1 MAGETRTLGEFVSSV
16 TFQGLPGDVVHRAKR
31 FVLDHLGIAVAGGKS
46 AAGRR
51 VAETVKLLGGNQEST
66 IIGEPVL
73 GPSVHAALA
82 NGTMGYSQMLDDL
95 YLGRGWV
102 HPGNAVIPAVLALGE
117 SRHLSGT
124 DFIAAIVAGYEVVC
138 RASDAV
144 GKSHNDLG
152 FYVGSTNP
160 NFGAA
165 AGSARALG
173 LDAEMCCHALGL
185 AGSMVSG
192 VWEDGVIYNDSQ
204 PFHAGKAASNGILAA
219 LLASN
224 GLEAG
229 DTIFEGR
236 EGRRGYLNVF
246 SHDSDARQLVE
257 DLGKEYRLCKVG
269 FKFHPAAGGISPA
282 IDAVIALVEKYR
294 IGPQDVEK
302 IIVKTHG
309 LELSHH
315 DNPEPQNRFAAVQ
328 SSHYCLARA
337 LKEGDLLPSHLEVKN
352 LNDPIVK
359 ELMGKVSIE
368 LDPEHDAAFPALI
381 SATVAVQ
388 TRDGQTHEE
397 VVKSAKGME
406 SNPAT
411 DEELEKKY
419 YDLASTV
426 VPKSRADAIRNMVW
440 TLENVSDVG
449 ELTALLRPS
458 P

>member
-1 MAGETRTLGEFVSSV
+1 MAGETRTLGEFISSV
-16 TFQGLPGDVVHRAKR
+16 TFQWLPGDVVHRAKR
-31 FVLDHLGIAVAGGKS
+31 FVLDHLGIAVAGGRS
-46 AAGRR
+46 AAGKR
-51 VAETVKLLGGNQEST
+51 VAETVKLLGGNPEST

-73 GPSVHAALA
+73 SPSVHAALA

-117 SRHLSGT
+117 RGHISGS
-124 DFIAAIVAGYEVVC
+124 DFIVAIVAGYEVVC

-165 AGSARALG
+165 AGSARVLG
-173 LDAEMCCHALGL
+173 LDTDGCCHSLGL

-204 PFHAGKAASNGILAA
+204 PFHAGKAASNGVLAA

-236 EGRRGYLNVF
+236 EGRRGYLDVF
-246 SHDSDARQLVE
+246 SRDSDARQLVD
-257 DLGKEYRLCKVG
+257 DLGKEYRLSGVG

-282 IDAVIALVEKYR
+282 IDAVIALVKKYS
-294 IGPQDVEK
+294 IVPQDVEE

-315 DNPEPQNRFAAVQ
+315 DNPAPQNRFAAVQ

-337 LKEGDLLPSHLEVKN
+337 LTDGDLLPSHMEPEN
-352 LNDPIVK
+352 LNDPVVK
-359 ELMGKVSIE
+359 EVMSKVSIE

-381 SATVAVQ
+381 SATVAVR

-397 VVKSAKGME
+397 TVKSSRGME

-411 DEELEKKY
+411 DEDLEQKY
-419 YDLASTV
+419 YALATTV
-426 VPKSRADAIRNMVW
+426 IPRSRADAIRTMVW
-440 TLENVSDVG
+440 SLEKVSDIG
-449 ELTALLRPS
+449 DLAALLRP
-458 P
+458 